1 MLAVWVALVY
11 LLWAIDT
18 PEGAF
23 VLTRGLLVTIMVL
36 IAGRALNVWLDWI
49 LLRRPPDDAETE
61 PGAEAESE
69 PLPTLWVAGITA
81 APSSRPCLS
90 PIRVDR
96 PGLGRRCPGVAHRGR
111 GPDGR
116 HDRGPDLF
124 P

>member
-49 LLRRPPDDAETE
+49 LLRRPPDDAEAE
-61 PGAEAESE
+61 PG
-69 PLPTLWVAGITA
+69 GG
-81 APSSRPCLS
+81 SRERAS
-90 PIRVDR
+90 PNA
-96 PGLGRRCPGVAHRGR
+96 LGRGHHCRPSRDPAC
-111 GPDGR
+111 R
-116 HDRGPDLF
+116 HAR
-124 P
+124 